1 MRDDLRPLPLLD
13 LSGTLSKDNLPS
25 STQAEGS
32 LSVEPWAV
40 EEATFFV
47 GLFQKDDAYDPVTY
61 GLAITGLFSR
71 YPRDVVHKATSLDG
85 IVAEHES
92 SWLPSIATVRAYL
105 ERKVQPERDAQARRD
120 RIAKQLAEDAEYRKP
135 LSVEEAA
142 RRKAKAEEWLRRSA
156 AVREPEQ
163 AVRRRDGLEEIQ
175 RANEAIFQKECRAD
189 GVDPASSLASPALRR
204 LLNSTP

>member
-13 LSGTLSKDNLPS
+13 LSGTPSKDNLPS

-61 GLAITGLFSR
+61 GLAITGLFSM
-71 YPRDVVHKATSLDG
+71 YPQHIVHKATGLNG
-85 IVAEHES
+85 LCAEHDS
-92 SWLPSIATVRAYL
+92 SWLPSIARVRQYL
-105 ERKVQPERDAQARRD
+105 EDAARAEWEAEARRQ
-120 RIAKQLAEDAEYRKP
+120 RIREQIAEREEWQKP
-135 LSVEEAA
+135 LPPEEAA

-163 AVRRRDGLEEIQ
+163 AARRVDGLEQIEA
-175 RANEAIFQKECRAD
+175 ANKAIFERECRAD

-204 LLNSTP
+204 LLNPTP